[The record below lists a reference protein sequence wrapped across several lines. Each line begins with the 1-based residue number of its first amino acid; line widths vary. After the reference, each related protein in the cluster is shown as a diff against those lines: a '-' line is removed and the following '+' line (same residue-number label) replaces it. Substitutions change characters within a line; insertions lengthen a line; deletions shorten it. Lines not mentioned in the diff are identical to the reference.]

1 MSSFTFAAGSVG
13 CAINSDQLRDR
24 QEVLE
29 RIVTGIG
36 LHVRQHRDHAVIGDH
51 DGVAVRMRA
60 GSRAHPEEARGARL
74 ILHIEALAEAVAH
87 LLAHEPRDDI
97 DGAGRRQRDQEPDRP
112 VGIGRRLGEGC
123 RGRCQAARQN
133 KPGQPEP
140 CQQRPERACRHDADY
155 FDAFSR

>member
-36 LHVRQHRDHAVIGDH
+36 LHVRQHRDYAVIGDH
-51 DGVAVRMRA
+51 DGVAVRSRA
-60 GSRAHPEEARGARL
+60 GSRAHPEEARGSRL
-74 ILHIEALAEAVAH
+74 VLHIEALAEAVAH

-97 DGAGRRQRDQEPDRP
+97 DGALAAASGTRSRTGRS
-112 VGIGRRLGEGC
+112 G
-123 RGRCQAARQN
+123 
-133 KPGQPEP
+133 
-140 CQQRPERACRHDADY
+140 
-155 FDAFSR
+155 

>member
-36 LHVRQHRDHAVIGDH
+36 LHVRQHRDYAVIGDH
-51 DGVAVRMRA
+51 DGVAVRSRA
-60 GSRAHPEEARGARL
+60 GSRAHPEEARGSRL
-74 ILHIEALAEAVAH
+74 VLHIEALAEAVAH

-97 DGAGRRQRDQEPDRP
+97 DGALAAASGTRSRTGRSGSVGAWARDVAGDDRQP
-112 VGIGRRLGEGC
+112 
-123 RGRCQAARQN
+123 ARTS
-133 KPGQPEP
+133 PGSPKHASSVQS
-140 CQQRPERACRHDADY
+140 ERAATTRTT
-155 FDAFSR
+155 